1 MHPAGHEG
9 GIHPGPGNGAV
20 RDGQQIS
27 SRRLQ
32 PLCASQIV
40 GQVSILGGIQLNG
53 DHLFACV
60 QLAQE
65 RVIFF
70 HRRCF
75 RGGNLHRRGR
85 FFHSRQR
92 IQRCPQGGNV
102 SRSGAAATSQDSNPF
117 RRNSG
122 QLFGEVF
129 RLALILYLGAGD
141 HRVARIGHD
150 RQRQGRSAQLLYQCP
165 HGTRGRNTVEA
176 HRVHNAALR
185 HPADQIFAV
194 HALPGVAIRQHRKG
208 DQHKGIRHLRLD
220 GLHSLQHTGVRAQG
234 LKQEVL
240 CPLLHKT
247 AGHCRVD
254 ASRRG
259 SLGIRSRAQ
268 VRKNGRSRHHRRVHL
283 GRRQALGV
291 RGGAKVGKHGGVR
304 PGRCLCRQLPAC
316 TGQRLPVRLLCRRHP
331 GQAKRIGLDG
341 LRAGCQVLPVDFPH
355 ARRVQQVALLTL
367 RTGLGFIIGTH
378 AAIKQKRF
386 PGQMCTHV
394 DHVWVSFIFF
404 LDCIKKF

>member
-20 RDGQQIS
+20 RDGQQIR

-40 GQVSILGGIQLNG
+40 GQVGILGGIQLNG
-53 DHLFACV
+53 DHLFASV

-75 RGGNLHRRGR
+75 RGGNLHCRGR

-141 HRVARIGHD
+141 HRVARVGHD
-150 RQRQGRSAQLLYQCP
+150 RQRQGRAAQLLYQCP

-185 HPADQIFAV
+185 HPADQVFAV

-220 GLHSLQHTGVRAQG
+220 GLHGLQHTGIRAQG

-268 VRKNGRSRHHRRVHL
+268 VRKNGRSRLHSGFR
-283 GRRQALGV
+283 
-291 RGGAKVGKHGGVR
+291 
-304 PGRCLCRQLPAC
+304 RQLPAC
-316 TGQRLPVRLLCRRHP
+316 TGQRLPVRLPCRRHP

-355 ARRVQQVALLTL
+355 TRRVQQVALLTL